1 MSSLSNSLILIT
13 ISLITITLVEA
24 RYNAYQTTNYNNR
37 GGYYQGYRT
46 TYNNRGTYSN
56 GGYNNYSNRVYNG
69 YRNQGNYQ
77 YPGYGNN
84 YRNYYYPQ
92 YAQATQAPTPR
103 FQPSLAD
110 LLFGGM
116 RQSAPSY
123 SSNGINYDS
132 YGNSFVGTKDNGIY
146 LFCNGKGC
154 PGRG

>member
-1 MSSLSNSLILIT
+1 MSSFSNSLLLIT
-13 ISLITITLVEA
+13 ISLITITLVES

-46 TYNNRGTYSN
+46 PYNNRG
-56 GGYNNYSNRVYNG
+56 YNNYNYSNRGYNG
-69 YRNQGNYQ
+69 YRNQGYQ
-77 YPGYGNN
+77 YPGYGANQ

-92 YAQATQAPTPR
+92 YAQATQAPAPR

>member
-1 MSSLSNSLILIT
+1 MSSFSNSLILIT
-13 ISLITITLVEA
+13 ISLITITLVES

-46 TYNNRGTYSN
+46 SYNNRGTYSN
-56 GGYNNYSNRVYNG
+56 GGYNNYSNRGAYSNRGYNN
-69 YRNQGNYQ
+69 YYQ
-77 YPGYGNN
+77 YPGYGANQ

-92 YAQATQAPTPR
+92 YAQATQAPAPR

-132 YGNSFVGTKDNGIY
+132 FVGTKDNGIY